1 MLSESK
7 VSKGYL
13 TVVPKVVRED
23 VDIQEGDLLSWEVRK
38 GEVVVRRRRPKSLKD
53 MIGVIAHGGDAV
65 ADKRRLQRGP
75 HGVR

>member
-7 VSKGYL
+7 VSKGNL
-13 TVVPKVVRED
+13 TVVPKAIREGI
-23 VDIQEGDLLSWEVRK
+23 DIREGDILAWEVRK
-38 GEVVVRRRRPKSLKD
+38 GEVVLHRRRPKSLSD

-65 ADKRRLQRGP
+65 VDKKRLQRGP